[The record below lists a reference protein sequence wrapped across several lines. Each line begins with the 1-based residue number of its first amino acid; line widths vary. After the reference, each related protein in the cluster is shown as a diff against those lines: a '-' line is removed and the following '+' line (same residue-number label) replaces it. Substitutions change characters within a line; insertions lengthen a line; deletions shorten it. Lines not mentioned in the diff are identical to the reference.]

1 MPQQSQRSQQAG
13 EANARMFAELVSGVV
28 RSVALTVEVFVHR
41 GFGSGYVGCGP
52 IAVGVIWLFSLF
64 FQGQNVLP
72 LLAFAAL
79 YAVAWLAAA
88 VGTAV
93 RSWRRRDRPHTL
105 YAGRPHLLRLV
116 PRWGESRVKHAEGPA
131 VVLLGWGVRHL
142 NVPLGDYLMVAGS
155 VVFLRVYALVA
166 QQRQAAAAMHDR
178 AIEQGDVAERFRDIQ
193 GP

>member
-1 MPQQSQRSQQAG
+1 MPQQSQRSQQA
-13 EANARMFAELVSGVV
+13 ADADARMLGELVSGVV
-28 RSVALTVEVFVHR
+28 RSVALSVEVFLHR

-52 IAVGVIWLFSLF
+52 IAIGVIWVFVLH
-64 FQGQNVLP
+64 FQGQNVAP
-72 LLAFAAL
+72 LLAFAGV

-93 RSWRRRDRPHTL
+93 RSWRRRDRLHTL

-116 PRWGESRVKHAEGPA
+116 PRWGESRVKHLEGPA
-131 VVLLGWGVRHL
+131 VVLLGWVVRHL

-155 VVFLRVYALVA
+155 VVFLRVYSLAA
-166 QQRQAAAAMHDR
+166 QQRHAATAMHDR